1 MGQLNSHSVARK
13 TLQVQ
18 LIIPSNYLLIEFIFD
33 IFNCYSFSG
42 NLTFMNF
49 LGDWGNS
56 PEGCGLEVITGEC
69 ELTGGPSGPAGKGDN
84 DFPYPT
90 LMK

>member
-1 MGQLNSHSVARK
+1 
-13 TLQVQ
+13 
-18 LIIPSNYLLIEFIFD
+18 
-33 IFNCYSFSG
+33 
-42 NLTFMNF
+42 MNF